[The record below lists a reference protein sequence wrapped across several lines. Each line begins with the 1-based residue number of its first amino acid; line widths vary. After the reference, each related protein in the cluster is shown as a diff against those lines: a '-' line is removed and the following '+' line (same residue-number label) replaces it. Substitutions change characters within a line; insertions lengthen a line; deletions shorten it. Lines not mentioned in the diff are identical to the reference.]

1 MRIERKF
8 GFSQLRYAQKQCNV
22 RRPSGLGVI
31 KKAENTLKGWPQMM
45 MLRNKNA
52 QCTYVRDITCY

>member
-8 GFSQLRYAQKQCNV
+8 GFSQLRYAQKQCND

-31 KKAENTLKGWPQMM
+31 KKAENTLKG
-45 MLRNKNA
+45 
-52 QCTYVRDITCY
+52 